1 MQCGRPVNGDARF
14 DAALGGTVC
23 LNCPSSAP
31 KVSNMA
37 RRMMLKVPR
46 TRYDQVALL
55 IDHPEWKEAARLYRE
70 YIGRRLHQEKFAP
83 ALAK

>member
-1 MQCGRPVNGDARF
+1 
-14 DAALGGTVC
+14 
-23 LNCPSSAP
+23 
-31 KVSNMA
+31 
-37 RRMMLKVPR
+37 MMRKVPR